1 MTPIRI
7 YKQDEHGNEVLH
19 YDGVVVSRT
28 ETEICVRAVFQ
39 YGTADMGYMT
49 MERGDIFTEWFY
61 TDRWYNIF
69 RIENGKT
76 GALRGWYCNITRPA
90 VINAAEIRADDLALD
105 VIITPDGTT
114 HLLDEDEFE
123 ALAIPVEDRQ
133 AARDAVAH
141 LYAQIAQRRPP
152 FDEIT
157 SA

>member
-1 MTPIRI
+1 
-7 YKQDEHGNEVLH
+7 
-19 YDGVVVSRT
+19 
-28 ETEICVRAVFQ
+28 
-39 YGTADMGYMT
+39 
-49 MERGDIFTEWFY
+49 
-61 TDRWYNIF
+61 
-69 RIENGKT
+69 KT

-123 ALAIPVEDRQ
+123 ALAIPDEDRQ